1 MSGELR
7 ESDHV
12 ALVER
17 FCDAWG
23 RRDLDSA
30 LSALSLDVV
39 YRPIASFAEVEERRG
54 HDGVRSFWDDFWEAW
69 ADDAVWRLDTVR
81 VYGDALIGLGR
92 FSGHAR
98 ASGAEVTGG
107 VFQVF
112 RFRAGKISQI
122 EDFTDRAAALKAA
135 GVEKG

>member
-1 MSGELR
+1 M
-7 ESDHV
+7 ESRGSDQV

-17 FCDAWG
+17 FCDAWS
-23 RRDLDSA
+23 RRDFDGA
-30 LSALSLDVV
+30 LSVLSSDVV
-39 YRPIASFAEVEERRG
+39 YRPIASFAEVEECRG
-54 HDGVRSFWDDFWEAW
+54 HDAVRRFFDGFWEAW

-81 VYGDALIGLGR
+81 VYGQAVIGLAR

-112 RFRAGKISQI
+112 RFRDGKIAQI
-122 EDFTDRAAALKAA
+122 EDFTDRSQALAAA
-135 GVEKG
+135 GVEE

>member
-1 MSGELR
+1 MSGESSQ
-7 ESDHV
+7 SDHV

-23 RRDLDSA
+23 RRDLDGA
-30 LSALSLDVV
+30 LSVLSPDVV

-54 HDGVRSFWDDFWEAW
+54 HDGIRRFWEGFWEAW
-69 ADDAVWRLDTVR
+69 ADDAVWRLDTTR
-81 VYGDALIGLGR
+81 VYGAAVVSLSR

-112 RFRAGKISQI
+112 RFRAGRIAQI
-122 EDFTDRAAALKAA
+122 EDFTDRAAALEAA
-135 GVEKG
+135 GLEE